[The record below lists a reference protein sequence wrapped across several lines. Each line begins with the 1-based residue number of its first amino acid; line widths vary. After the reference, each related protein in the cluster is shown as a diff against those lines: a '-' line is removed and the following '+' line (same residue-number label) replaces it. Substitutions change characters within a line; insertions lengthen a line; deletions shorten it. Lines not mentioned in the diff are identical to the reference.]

1 MREVVSVF
9 VIATKVYLNYAVE
22 LIDSAIAILDRDF
35 DIQVIL
41 LTDQVPLAISLI
53 KEQQGLEVVFV
64 EIESFGWPEATLFR
78 FALMSDHWSKVSGS
92 IVMYVDADTQ
102 FVSSFKYNDLH
113 HQANASN
120 SGMTLVRHP
129 GYFNRFFLLN
139 FLFAFPVAS
148 FLPWKISRAASLM
161 PWETRR
167 RSSAH
172 VPFHKRRTYVCGGV
186 YWGKKQSFY
195 NLCKELSSAVKTD
208 EQNGIRAKHNDESHL
223 NKWNSK
229 HGATLAT
236 PAWAFASD
244 YRNLR
249 DIIPIIEVV
258 HKPMNFERQ
267 PTT

>member
-1 MREVVSVF
+1 
-9 VIATKVYLNYAVE
+9 VIATKVYLDYAVE
-22 LIDSAIAILDRDF
+22 MIKSSKVVLDRDF
-35 DIQVIL
+35 DFQFIL
-41 LTDQVPLAISLI
+41 LTDQVPLAKTLI
-53 KEQQGLEVVFV
+53 KEQQGLEVVYA

-78 FALMSDHWSKVSGS
+78 FALMSEHWSKVTGS

-102 FVSSFKYNDLH
+102 FVSSFKYIDLL

-139 FLFAFPVAS
+139 FLLAFPITS
-148 FLPWKISRAASLM
+148 LLPWKLKRADALM

-172 VPFHKRRTYVCGGV
+172 VPLHKRKTYVCGGV
-186 YWGKKQSFY
+186 YWGVKQSFY
-195 NLCKELSSAVKTD
+195 NLCKELSLEVSID

-249 DIIPIIEVV
+249 DLIPIIEVV
-258 HKPMNFERQ
+258 HKPTNFERQ